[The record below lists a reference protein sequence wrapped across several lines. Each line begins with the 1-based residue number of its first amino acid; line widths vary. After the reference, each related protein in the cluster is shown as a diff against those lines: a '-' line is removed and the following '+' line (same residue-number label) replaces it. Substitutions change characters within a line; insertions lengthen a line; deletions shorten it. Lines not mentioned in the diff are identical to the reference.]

1 MEIDKKKKVYVILEE
16 SVSYDDASA
25 DVHSVHTTMEGAKS
39 GLRRAIEVSCAG
51 IKDDIEENLEEED
64 LEGYESFEEY
74 WDEWVEDRFQSPS
87 YWLYSDEDS
96 MTITVQILEKTLE
109 Q

>member
-1 MEIDKKKKVYVILEE
+1 MEKKVFVVLEE
-16 SVSYDDASA
+16 NVSYDDASA
-25 DVHSVHTTMEGAKS
+25 YVSGVYATEEGAKA
-39 GLRRAIEVSCAG
+39 GMRKAIESSCVG
-51 IKDDIEENLEEED
+51 IKDDIEENLEDED
-64 LEGYESFEEY
+64 LVGYESFEEY
-74 WDEWVEDRFQSPS
+74 WDEWVEDKFQSPS

>member
-1 MEIDKKKKVYVILEE
+1 MEKKVFVVLEE
-16 SVSYDDASA
+16 NVSNDDASA
-25 DVHSVHTTMEGAKS
+25 YVSGVYATEEGAKA
-39 GLRRAIEVSCAG
+39 GMRKAIESSCVG

-74 WDEWVEDRFQSPS
+74 WDEWVEDKFQSQS

-96 MTITVQILEKTLE
+96 MTITVQIIEKTLE

>member
-1 MEIDKKKKVYVILEE
+1 MEKKVFVVLEE
-16 SVSYDDASA
+16 NVSYDDASA
-25 DVHSVHTTMEGAKS
+25 YVSGVYATEEGAKA
-39 GLRRAIEVSCAG
+39 GMRKAIESSCVG
-51 IKDDIEENLEEED
+51 IKDDIEENLEDEN

-74 WDEWVEDRFQSPS
+74 WDEWVENRFQSPS

-96 MTITVQILEKTLE
+96 MTITVQIIEKTLE

>member
-1 MEIDKKKKVYVILEE
+1 MEKKVFVVLEE
-16 SVSYDDASA
+16 NVSYDDASA
-25 DVHSVHTTMEGAKS
+25 YVSGVYATEEGAKA
-39 GLRRAIEVSCAG
+39 GMRKAIESSCVG
-51 IKDDIEENLEEED
+51 IKDDIEENLEDED

-87 YWLYSDEDS
+87 YWLHSDEDS
-96 MTITVQILEKTLE
+96 MTITVQIIEKTLE

>member
-1 MEIDKKKKVYVILEE
+1 MEKKVFVVLEE
-16 SVSYDDASA
+16 NVSYDDASA
-25 DVHSVHTTMEGAKS
+25 YVSGVYATEDGAKA
-39 GLRRAIEVSCAG
+39 GMRKAIESSCVG
-51 IKDDIEENLEEED
+51 IKDDIEENLEDED

>member
-1 MEIDKKKKVYVILEE
+1 MEKKVFVVLEE
-16 SVSYDDASA
+16 NVSYDDASA
-25 DVHSVHTTMEGAKS
+25 YVSGVYASEEGAKA
-39 GLRRAIEVSCAG
+39 GMRKAIESSCVG
-51 IKDDIEENLEEED
+51 IKDDIEENLEDED

-96 MTITVQILEKTLE
+96 MTITVQIIEKTLE

>member
-1 MEIDKKKKVYVILEE
+1 MEKKVFVVLEE
-16 SVSYDDASA
+16 NVSYDDASA
-25 DVHSVHTTMEGAKS
+25 YVSGVYATEEGAMAGMRK
-39 GLRRAIEVSCAG
+39 AIESSCVG
-51 IKDDIEENLEEED
+51 IKDDIEESLEEED

-74 WDEWVEDRFQSPS
+74 WDEWVEDKFQSPS

>member
-1 MEIDKKKKVYVILEE
+1 MEKKVFVVLEE
-16 SVSYDDASA
+16 NVSYDDASA
-25 DVHSVHTTMEGAKS
+25 YVSGVYATEEGAKA
-39 GLRRAIEVSCAG
+39 GMRKAIESSCVG

>member
-1 MEIDKKKKVYVILEE
+1 MEKKVFVVLEE
-16 SVSYDDASA
+16 NVSYDDASA
-25 DVHSVHTTMEGAKS
+25 YVSGVYATEEGAMAGMRK
-39 GLRRAIEVSCAG
+39 AIESSCVG
-51 IKDDIEENLEEED
+51 IKDDIEENLEDED

-74 WDEWVEDRFQSPS
+74 WDEWVEDKFQSPS

>member
-1 MEIDKKKKVYVILEE
+1 MEKKVFVVLEE
-16 SVSYDDASA
+16 NVSYDDASA
-25 DVHSVHTTMEGAKS
+25 YVSGVYATEEGAKA
-39 GLRRAIEVSCAG
+39 GMRKAIESSCIG

-74 WDEWVEDRFQSPS
+74 WDEWVEDKFQSPS

>member
-1 MEIDKKKKVYVILEE
+1 MEKKVFVVLEE
-16 SVSYDDASA
+16 NVSYDDASA
-25 DVHSVHTTMEGAKS
+25 YVSGVYATEEGAKA
-39 GLRRAIEVSCAG
+39 GMRKAIESSCVG
-51 IKDDIEENLEEED
+51 IKDDIEENLEDED

-74 WDEWVEDRFQSPS
+74 WDEWVEDKFQSPS

-96 MTITVQILEKTLE
+96 MTITVQIIEKTLE

>member
-1 MEIDKKKKVYVILEE
+1 MEKKVFVVLEE
-16 SVSYDDASA
+16 NVSYDDASA
-25 DVHSVHTTMEGAKS
+25 YVSGVYATEEGAMAGMRK
-39 GLRRAIEVSCAG
+39 AIESSCVG
-51 IKDDIEENLEEED
+51 IKDDIEENLEDED

-74 WDEWVEDRFQSPS
+74 WDEWVEDTFQSPS

>member
-1 MEIDKKKKVYVILEE
+1 MEKKVFVVLVEN
-16 SVSYDDASA
+16 VSYDDASA
-25 DVHSVHTTMEGAKS
+25 YVSGVYATEEGAKA
-39 GLRRAIEVSCAG
+39 GMRKAIESSCVG

-74 WDEWVEDRFQSPS
+74 WDEWVEDKFQSPS

>member
-1 MEIDKKKKVYVILEE
+1 MEKKVFVVLEE
-16 SVSYDDASA
+16 NVSYDDASA
-25 DVHSVHTTMEGAKS
+25 YVSGVYATEEGAKA
-39 GLRRAIEVSCAG
+39 GMRKAIESSCVG
-51 IKDDIEENLEEED
+51 IKDDIEENLEDED

-74 WDEWVEDRFQSPS
+74 WNEWIEDRFQSPS

>member
-1 MEIDKKKKVYVILEE
+1 MEKKVFVVLEE
-16 SVSYDDASA
+16 NVSYDDASA
-25 DVHSVHTTMEGAKS
+25 YVSGVYATEEGAKA
-39 GLRRAIEVSCAG
+39 GMRKAIESSCVG
-51 IKDDIEENLEEED
+51 IKDDIEENLEDED

-74 WDEWVEDRFQSPS
+74 WNEWVEDRFQSPS

>member
-1 MEIDKKKKVYVILEE
+1 MEKKVFVVLEE
-16 SVSYDDASA
+16 NVSYDDASA
-25 DVHSVHTTMEGAKS
+25 YVSGVYASEEGAKA
-39 GLRRAIEVSCAG
+39 GMRKAIESSCVG

-74 WDEWVEDRFQSPS
+74 WDEWVEDKFQSPS

>member
-1 MEIDKKKKVYVILEE
+1 MEKKVFVVLEE
-16 SVSYDDASA
+16 NVSYDDASA
-25 DVHSVHTTMEGAKS
+25 YVSGVYATEEGAKA
-39 GLRRAIEVSCAG
+39 GMRKAIESSCVG

-74 WDEWVEDRFQSPS
+74 WNEWVEDRFQSPS

>member
-1 MEIDKKKKVYVILEE
+1 MEKKVFVILEE
-16 SVSYDDASA
+16 NVSYDDASA
-25 DVHSVHTTMEGAKS
+25 YVSGVYATEEGAKA
-39 GLRRAIEVSCAG
+39 GMRKAIESSCVG

>member
-1 MEIDKKKKVYVILEE
+1 MEKKVFVVLEE
-16 SVSYDDASA
+16 NVSYDDASA
-25 DVHSVHTTMEGAKS
+25 YVSGVYATEEGAKA
-39 GLRRAIEVSCAG
+39 GMRKAIESSCVG
-51 IKDDIEENLEEED
+51 IKDDIEENLEDED

-74 WDEWVEDRFQSPS
+74 WNEWVEDRFQSPS
-87 YWLYSDEDS
+87 CWLYSDEDS

>member
-1 MEIDKKKKVYVILEE
+1 MEKKVFVVLEE
-16 SVSYDDASA
+16 NVSYDDASA
-25 DVHSVHTTMEGAKS
+25 YVSGVYATKEGAKA
-39 GLRRAIEVSCAG
+39 GMRKAIESSCVG
-51 IKDDIEENLEEED
+51 IKDDIEENLEDED

-74 WDEWVEDRFQSPS
+74 WDEWVEDKFQSPS

>member
-1 MEIDKKKKVYVILEE
+1 MEKKVFVVLEE
-16 SVSYDDASA
+16 NVSYDDASA
-25 DVHSVHTTMEGAKS
+25 YVSGVYATEEGAKA
-39 GLRRAIEVSCAG
+39 GMRKAIESSCVG
-51 IKDDIEENLEEED
+51 IKDDIEENLEDED
-64 LEGYESFEEY
+64 LEGYESVEEY
-74 WDEWVEDRFQSPS
+74 WDEWVENRCQSPS

>member
-1 MEIDKKKKVYVILEE
+1 MEKKVFVVLEE
-16 SVSYDDASA
+16 NVSYDDASA
-25 DVHSVHTTMEGAKS
+25 YVSGVYATEEGAKA
-39 GLRRAIEVSCAG
+39 GMRKAIESSCVG
-51 IKDDIEENLEEED
+51 IKDDIEENLEDED
-64 LEGYESFEEY
+64 LEVYESFEEY
-74 WDEWVEDRFQSPS
+74 WDEWVENRFQSPS

>member
-1 MEIDKKKKVYVILEE
+1 MEKKVFVDLEE
-16 SVSYDDASA
+16 HVSNENKSA
-25 DVHSVHTTMEGAKS
+25 YVSGVYATEEGAKA
-39 GLRRAIEVSCAG
+39 GMRKAIESSCVG
-51 IKDDIEENLEEED
+51 IKDDIEENLEDED

-74 WDEWVEDRFQSPS
+74 WDEWVEGKFQSPS

>member
-1 MEIDKKKKVYVILEE
+1 MEKKVFVVLEE
-16 SVSYDDASA
+16 NVSYDDASA
-25 DVHSVHTTMEGAKS
+25 YVSGVYATEEGAKA
-39 GLRRAIEVSCAG
+39 GMRKAIESSCVG
-51 IKDDIEENLEEED
+51 IKDVIEENLEEED

-74 WDEWVEDRFQSPS
+74 WDEWVEDKFQSPS

>member
-1 MEIDKKKKVYVILEE
+1 MEKKVFVVLEE
-16 SVSYDDASA
+16 NVSYDDASA
-25 DVHSVHTTMEGAKS
+25 YVSGVYATEEGAKA
-39 GLRRAIEVSCAG
+39 GMRKAIESSCVG

-74 WDEWVEDRFQSPS
+74 WDEWVEDKFQSPS

-96 MTITVQILEKTLE
+96 MTITVQIIEKTLE

>member
-1 MEIDKKKKVYVILEE
+1 MEKKVFVVLEE
-16 SVSYDDASA
+16 NVSYDDASA
-25 DVHSVHTTMEGAKS
+25 YVSGVYATEEGAKA
-39 GLRRAIEVSCAG
+39 GMRKAIESSCVG
-51 IKDDIEENLEEED
+51 IKDDIEESLEEED

-74 WDEWVEDRFQSPS
+74 WDEWVEDKFQSPS

>member
-1 MEIDKKKKVYVILEE
+1 MEKKVFVVLEE
-16 SVSYDDASA
+16 NVSYDDASA
-25 DVHSVHTTMEGAKS
+25 YVSGVYATEEGAKA
-39 GLRRAIEVSCAG
+39 GMRKAIESSCVG
-51 IKDDIEENLEEED
+51 IKDDIEENLEDED

-96 MTITVQILEKTLE
+96 MTITVQIIEKTLE

>member
-1 MEIDKKKKVYVILEE
+1 MEKKVFVVLEE
-16 SVSYDDASA
+16 NVSYDDASA
-25 DVHSVHTTMEGAKS
+25 YVSGVYATEEGAKA
-39 GLRRAIEVSCAG
+39 GMRKAIESSCVG
-51 IKDDIEENLEEED
+51 IKDDIEENLEDED

-74 WDEWVEDRFQSPS
+74 WHEWIENRFQSPS

>member
-1 MEIDKKKKVYVILEE
+1 MEKKVFVVLEE

-25 DVHSVHTTMEGAKS
+25 YVSGVYATEEGAKA
-39 GLRRAIEVSCAG
+39 GMRKAIESSCVG
-51 IKDDIEENLEEED
+51 IKDDIEENLEDED

-74 WDEWVEDRFQSPS
+74 WDEWVEDKFQSPS

>member
-1 MEIDKKKKVYVILEE
+1 MEKKVFVVLEE

-25 DVHSVHTTMEGAKS
+25 YVSGVYATEEGAKA
-39 GLRRAIEVSCAG
+39 GMRKAIESSCVG
-51 IKDDIEENLEEED
+51 IKDDIEENLEDED

-74 WDEWVEDRFQSPS
+74 WDEWVENRFQSPS

>member
-1 MEIDKKKKVYVILEE
+1 MEKKVFVVLEE
-16 SVSYDDASA
+16 NVSYDDASA
-25 DVHSVHTTMEGAKS
+25 YVSGVYATEEGAKA
-39 GLRRAIEVSCAG
+39 GMRKAIESSCVG

-74 WDEWVEDRFQSPS
+74 WNEWVEDKFQSPS
-87 YWLYSDEDS
+87 YWVYSDEDS

>member
-1 MEIDKKKKVYVILEE
+1 MEQKVYVVLEE
-16 SVSYDDASA
+16 NVSYDDASA
-25 DVHSVHTTMEGAKS
+25 YVSGVYATEEGAKA
-39 GLRRAIEVSCAG
+39 GMRKAIESSCVG
-51 IKDDIEENLEEED
+51 IKDDIEENLEDED

-87 YWLYSDEDS
+87 YWLYSYDDS
-96 MTITVQILEKTLE
+96 MTITVHILEKTLE